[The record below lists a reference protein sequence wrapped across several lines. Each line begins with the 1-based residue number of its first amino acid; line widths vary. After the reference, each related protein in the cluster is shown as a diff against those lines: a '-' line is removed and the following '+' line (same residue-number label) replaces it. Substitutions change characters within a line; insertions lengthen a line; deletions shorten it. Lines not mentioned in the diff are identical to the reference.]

1 MQNLNP
7 FHPERELPDEI
18 IAAHEFLRSL
28 LKEISI
34 ESEIT
39 CHSNDQA
46 DVYFN
51 LKLKA
56 FSAFQC

>member
-7 FHPERELPDEI
+7 RHPERELPDVTVTT
-18 IAAHEFLRSL
+18 HEFLRSL

-39 CHSNDQA
+39 CQQQIPVES
-46 DVYFN
+46 Y
-51 LKLKA
+51 
-56 FSAFQC
+56 